1 MTQTLALDTVPANQ
15 AIVSVGRY
23 AVTLPAC
30 PNWSQSL
37 SYDFTNAF
45 SSNYG
50 CANAT
55 NLGLMVASPADLV
68 SGRTLGPADGQPAVA
83 AVRALSER
91 PGEAAADAHR
101 LAVRLV
107 ERWRRRRRRRRRCR
121 WRRSRCRRG
130 GWNSV
135 MKSSRAS
142 DALKPE
148 RDGIL
153 AVLHEPAT
161 IDRIQGVIRELQL
174 DDELSVTDTLDA
186 ALRRIRSGS
195 TPRILLIDLGELTA
209 PIAEVS
215 AARAVGGADLK
226 LIVLGTVNDVALF
239 RDLLSAGASDY
250 LVKPSTREA
259 LTAVL
264 ERTSA
269 SLGTTPDG
277 LGQVI
282 VFLGSR
288 GGVGATTSAVSCAWL
303 MANERRER
311 VALVDLDLHFG
322 TVALKLDLDPGGGL
336 CEALEQPSRIDSLF
350 IERAMIKVSD
360 NLRVLAA
367 EASAAQHV
375 AVDAGAVDML
385 LHELRRKFVRVAV
398 DLPRGVSPMHRVI
411 LAAASQVVVFCEH
424 SLAGLRD
431 TIRLQTL
438 VREQAP
444 QARLLLVEAG
454 ASGERAPIGK
464 SEFEKGIGKS
474 LDASLSYDP
483 KSASAAANSGQ
494 PLPAAAPRSAIV
506 RELRQ
511 LTALLVG
518 PAPAAAKK
526 SRVFALPSLW

>member
-1 MTQTLALDTVPANQ
+1 
-15 AIVSVGRY
+15 
-23 AVTLPAC
+23 
-30 PNWSQSL
+30 
-37 SYDFTNAF
+37 
-45 SSNYG
+45 
-50 CANAT
+50 
-55 NLGLMVASPADLV
+55 
-68 SGRTLGPADGQPAVA
+68 
-83 AVRALSER
+83 
-91 PGEAAADAHR
+91 
-101 LAVRLV
+101 
-107 ERWRRRRRRRRRCR
+107 
-121 WRRSRCRRG
+121 
-130 GWNSV
+130 
-135 MKSSRAS
+135 MKSSRGSA
-142 DALKPE
+142 ALKPE
-148 RDGIL
+148 REGIL
-153 AVLHEPAT
+153 AVLHEPST

-195 TPRILLIDLGELTA
+195 TPRILLIDVGDSTA

-226 LIVLGTVNDVALF
+226 LVVLGTVNDVSLF

-264 ERTSA
+264 EKTSV
-269 SLGTTPDG
+269 GTTPDG
-277 LGQVI
+277 LGEVI

-288 GGVGATTSAVSCAWL
+288 GGVGATTAAVSCAWL
-303 MANERRER
+303 MATEQRER

-322 TVALKLDLDPGGGL
+322 TVALKLDLDPGSGL

-385 LHELRRKFVRVAV
+385 LHELRRKFVRVIV
-398 DLPRGVSPMHRVI
+398 DLPRGVSPMHRVV

-444 QARLLLVEAG
+444 QARLRLVEAG
-454 ASGERAPIGK
+454 ATGERAPIGR

-474 LDASLSYDP
+474 LDARLSYDP
-483 KSASAAANSGQ
+483 KSASAASNSGQ

-511 LTALLVG
+511 LTGLLVG
-518 PAPAAAKK
+518 SAPVAAK

>member
-1 MTQTLALDTVPANQ
+1 
-15 AIVSVGRY
+15 
-23 AVTLPAC
+23 
-30 PNWSQSL
+30 
-37 SYDFTNAF
+37 
-45 SSNYG
+45 
-50 CANAT
+50 
-55 NLGLMVASPADLV
+55 
-68 SGRTLGPADGQPAVA
+68 
-83 AVRALSER
+83 
-91 PGEAAADAHR
+91 
-101 LAVRLV
+101 
-107 ERWRRRRRRRRRCR
+107 
-121 WRRSRCRRG
+121 
-130 GWNSV
+130 
-135 MKSSRAS
+135 MKSLRAS
-142 DALKPE
+142 AALKPE
-148 RDGIL
+148 REGIL
-153 AVLHEPAT
+153 AVLHEPST

-195 TPRILLIDLGELTA
+195 TPRILLIDLGESTA

-215 AARAVGGADLK
+215 AARAVGGVDLK
-226 LIVLGTVNDVALF
+226 LVVLGTVNDVALF

-250 LVKPSTREA
+250 LVKPSTRDA
-259 LTAVL
+259 LAAVL
-264 ERTSA
+264 EKTSA
-269 SLGTTPDG
+269 AVGATPDG
-277 LGQVI
+277 LGQVF

-288 GGVGATTSAVSCAWL
+288 GGVGATTCAVSCAWL
-303 MANERRER
+303 MAAERRER
-311 VALVDLDLHFG
+311 VALVDFDLHFG
-322 TVALKLDLDPGGGL
+322 TVALKLDLDPGSGL

-367 EASAAQHV
+367 EASTAQHV

-385 LHELRRKFVRVAV
+385 LHELRRKFVRVVV
-398 DLPRGVSPMHRVI
+398 DLPRGVSPMHRVV

-438 VREQAP
+438 MREQAP
-444 QARLLLVEAG
+444 QARLWLVGAG

-464 SEFEKGIGKS
+464 NEFEKGVGKS
-474 LDASLSYDP
+474 LDATLCYDP

-494 PLPAAAPRSAIV
+494 PLPAAAPRSAII

-518 PAPAAAKK
+518 PAQTAVKK

>member
-1 MTQTLALDTVPANQ
+1 
-15 AIVSVGRY
+15 
-23 AVTLPAC
+23 
-30 PNWSQSL
+30 
-37 SYDFTNAF
+37 
-45 SSNYG
+45 
-50 CANAT
+50 
-55 NLGLMVASPADLV
+55 
-68 SGRTLGPADGQPAVA
+68 
-83 AVRALSER
+83 
-91 PGEAAADAHR
+91 
-101 LAVRLV
+101 
-107 ERWRRRRRRRRRCR
+107 
-121 WRRSRCRRG
+121 
-130 GWNSV
+130 

-142 DALKPE
+142 AALKSE
-148 RDGIL
+148 REGIL
-153 AVLHEPAT
+153 AVLHEPST

-195 TPRILLIDLGELTA
+195 TPRILLIDLSESTA

-226 LIVLGTVNDVALF
+226 LVVLGTVNDVSLF

-264 ERTSA
+264 EKTSV
-269 SLGTTPDG
+269 GTTPDG

-282 VFLGSR
+282 VFIGSR
-288 GGVGATTSAVSCAWL
+288 GGVGATTAAVSCAWL
-303 MANERRER
+303 MATEQRER

-322 TVALKLDLDPGGGL
+322 TVALKLDLDPGSGL

-385 LHELRRKFVRVAV
+385 LHELRRKFVRVIV
-398 DLPRGVSPMHRVI
+398 DLPRGVSPMHRVV

-444 QARLLLVEAG
+444 QARLRLVEAG
-454 ASGERAPIGK
+454 ATGERAPIGR

-474 LDASLSYDP
+474 LDARLSYDP
-483 KSASAAANSGQ
+483 KSASAASNSGQ

-511 LTALLVG
+511 LTGLLVG
-518 PAPAAAKK
+518 SAPVAAK